1 MFKMTFINEIDTEK
15 IVDAADND
23 MFWMRMANEWYRLL
37 QKYIPRDSGDLMEN
51 VAIAP
56 KEIIHMAPYAN
67 LVYNW
72 KEMNFSKKKN
82 PYATAVW
89 DVAARATELPKLIS
103 FGNEYINRNF

>member
-37 QKYIPRDSGDLMEN
+37 GKYTPRDTGNLMES

-56 KEIIHMAPYAN
+56 KEIIYTALYAN
-67 LVYNW
+67 KVYRSRW
-72 KEMNFSKKKN
+72 MNFRKDKN